1 MANTDFVMLDGKV
14 HDPQRIDYVDTRY
27 LVACSGCG
35 IALLPHMTIRNSST
49 GQNPVYGT
57 IKGDTLY
64 RYVIVAR
71 KKGRNLSPSAEIV
84 WRYMISASAKNR

>member
-1 MANTDFVMLDGKV
+1 MNIYDWDSGK
-14 HDPQRIDYVDTRY
+14 
-27 LVACSGCG
+27 
-35 IALLPHMTIRNSST
+35 
-49 GQNPVYGT
+49 NPVGEITEILGRANT